1 MTFVGDVA
9 CGTAVCAIGSAFG
22 MVTVE
27 PPIINMH
34 IIIVIYYKYVIYY
47 IVLHTACKYKIHMYQ

>member
-1 MTFVGDVA
+1 MAFVGEVA
-9 CGTAVCAIGSAFG
+9 CGTAVCTIGSAFG

-34 IIIVIYYKYVIYY
+34 IIIVIYYKYACHNNITDST
-47 IVLHTACKYKIHMYQ
+47 VLYALAEI